1 MTYIFDK
8 SEAGASE
15 YEQTMKTIYHQTP
28 LFQSHQLKQQK
39 DLNVFYK
46 MESYQ
51 PTGSF
56 KIRGMENFCRYHLE
70 KGQRKFIASSGGNA
84 GLSIAYVGKQLGADI
99 QIVVPESTSEFMI
112 NKIKN
117 FDAEVI
123 VHGKVWDEANDYC
136 LRQAKE
142 ENAVYVSP
150 FDDELLWQGHASMI
164 DECAKE
170 MPQPSKIIV
179 SVGGGGLLL
188 GVLEGLRRNGW
199 ESTEIIAIET
209 FGTASFEK
217 SMTTNELV
225 TLPSINSIATSLGA
239 KTVTPEVLKQA
250 KTFKVSPFLVSD
262 EECIR
267 AMISFLNEYNVLV
280 EPACGASL
288 AYPLFYDKKLD
299 KADTV
304 LVIACG
310 GVNTSFR
317 QLENYKMR
325 FLD

>member
-1 MTYIFDK
+1 
-8 SEAGASE
+8 
-15 YEQTMKTIYHQTP
+15 MKTIHHQTP
-28 LFQSHQLKQQK
+28 LLKSYELEK
-39 DLNVFYK
+39 KKGLSVFYK

-56 KIRGMENFCRYHLE
+56 KIRGMENLCRHHLAN
-70 KGQRKFIASSGGNA
+70 GQRNFIASSGGNA
-84 GLSIAYVGKQLGADI
+84 GLSMAYVAKKLGANI

-112 NKIKN
+112 NKIRN
-117 FDAEVI
+117 LDAEVI
-123 VHGKVWDEANDYC
+123 VRGKFWDEANDYC
-136 LRQAKE
+136 LQQAKE
-142 ENAVYVSP
+142 SNRVYVSP
-150 FDDELLWQGHASMI
+150 FDDALLWQGHASMI

-170 MPQPSKIIV
+170 MPQPTKIVV

-188 GVLEGLRRNGW
+188 GILEGLRRNGW
-199 ESTEIIAIET
+199 EDTEIITVET
-209 FGTASFEK
+209 YGTASFQK
-217 SMTTNELV
+217 SMAKNELV

-250 KTFKVSPFLVSD
+250 KLFKVLPSLVSD

-267 AMISFLNEYNVLV
+267 AMLSFLDEYNVLV

-288 AYPLFYDKKLD
+288 AYPLFYNEKISKD
-299 KADTV
+299 DTV